1 MEQRQT
7 CITGIWLRLEGG
19 RIQVLVQQAGG
30 WYAVIDEGIDVI
42 SHKMTA
48 LAIDR
53 KVDEIEDDRLLAEV
67 AQIGVQQAQGAP

>member
-1 MEQRQT
+1 MNPRNT
-7 CITGIWLRLEGG
+7 CIAGLWLKNHSG

-30 WYAVIDEGIDVI
+30 WYAVIDEPLDVV

-53 KVDEIEDDRLLAEV
+53 RVDAIDQERLLTE
-67 AQIGVQQAQGAP
+67 IGAHEAREDV